1 MELAEKNPR
10 IVGVTPAMPTG
21 CSMNMLMQAMPD
33 RAFDVGIAEG
43 HAATFSGGMAKEGMQ
58 PFCNIYSSFMQRA
71 YDNVIHDIAILKLP
85 VVLCLDRAGL
95 VGEDGPTH
103 HGVFDLAYFRPI
115 PNLTIS
121 SPMNEHELRHLMYT
135 AQLPDKGPFVIR
147 YPRGRGDLRFLK
159 PLDEE
164 MLHEI
169 GRSFSRIITIEDG
182 IRKGGMGTAILE
194 FMSDNEYTPHVHRIG
209 VPDKFVEHG
218 TIQELYHLCGMD
230 EEGILE
236 AININCHDKERSNKD
251 I

>member
-1 MELAEKNPR
+1 M
-10 IVGVTPAMPTG
+10 T
-21 CSMNMLMQAMPD
+21 
-33 RAFDVGIAEG
+33 
-43 HAATFSGGMAKEGMQ
+43 
-58 PFCNIYSSFMQRA
+58 
-71 YDNVIHDIAILKLP
+71 
-85 VVLCLDRAGL
+85 
-95 VGEDGPTH
+95 
-103 HGVFDLAYFRPI
+103 
-115 PNLTIS
+115 
-121 SPMNEHELRHLMYT
+121 
-135 AQLPDKGPFVIR
+135 
-147 YPRGRGDLRFLK
+147 
-159 PLDEE
+159 LDEE